1 MANLKTFDM
10 NLLIAFDLLMKER
23 NVSRAAEKMFISQ
36 SAMSHVLQR
45 LRQQLEDPL
54 LVKTPAGMTPTLR
67 ALSLVEPVATVLK
80 EVESLIRAPAPF
92 DPATC
97 RRAFNIA
104 ATDYVEA
111 LLLPILAPRI
121 ARQAPGVDIHFKRTS
136 SRFPFNALEQADIDL
151 ILGFDV
157 MLNAPK
163 HLNSERLFDDF
174 MVCMARIGHPRVTA
188 ALVLEDYID
197 LPHILVSRTGASTGQ
212 VDAWLAEHGRERRV
226 ALTVSHFLSALLIV
240 AQTDM
245 VMAFPKRTAEQFAR
259 NLPLQ
264 LVPLPL
270 DLPHYDTVMVWHP
283 LQDQDLA
290 NRWLR
295 DEIRAACA
303 ALDHHS
309 PNFGSPSSGK

>member
-1 MANLKTFDM
+1 MADLRTFDL

-67 ALSLVEPVATVLK
+67 ALSLVEPVTAILK
-80 EVESLIRAPAPF
+80 DVESLIRAPAPF

-97 RRAFNIA
+97 RRSFTIA

-111 LLLPILAPRI
+111 LLLPILAPRN

-136 SRFPFNALEQADIDL
+136 SRFPSHALEQGEIDL
-151 ILGFDV
+151 ILGFEV
-157 MLNAPK
+157 MLSSPK
-163 HLNSERLFDDF
+163 HLHCERLFDDF
-174 MVCMARIGHPRVTA
+174 FVCVARIGHPRVNG
-188 ALVLEDYID
+188 ALTLEDYIE

-212 VDAWLAEHGRERRV
+212 VDSWLAEHGRERRV
-226 ALTVSHFLSALLIV
+226 ALTVSHFLSASLIV

-245 VMAFPKRTAEQFAR
+245 VMAFPKRTAEQFAQT
-259 NLPLQ
+259 LPLQ

-283 LQDQDLA
+283 LQDKDVA

-295 DEIRAACA
+295 EEIRAACA
-303 ALDHHS
+303 TLNHQS
-309 PNFGSPSSGK
+309 QNFGSPSSGK